1 MCRLQGIIEIMTTT
15 RLPYFSIALIS
26 ASALAYEILLMKLF
40 SIIQWHHFAYM
51 IISLALLGY
60 GASGTFLVV
69 AREWLLKYF
78 SYAYVGNIAL
88 FSVSS
93 ILCFIVAQQIPF
105 NPLELLWEHTQ
116 LFWLFGLYLLLALPF
131 FFAANAI
138 GLAFIRYRSDISGL
152 YGADLLGAGLG
163 SLGILILFYLFF
175 PESILELIALSGL
188 LGAAIATR
196 EVVLRSNAVIL
207 LMFAVALLTVLFFG
221 RESALKMNVYK
232 DLSQTLRISGTK
244 IIEERS
250 SPLGM
255 LSVVQSPKVPFRYV
269 PGLSMASDVEP
280 PQQLGVFTNG
290 DGMSAITKYPD
301 KMQHLSYLD
310 YQTSALAFHLGDPDK
325 VLILG
330 AGGGSE
336 ILQALY
342 HGTKEIDAVEIDP
355 QMVDLVGTKYAE
367 FAGNIYAMESVTVHT
382 AEARGFIAS
391 SKEKYDLIQMAM
403 VDSFGA
409 SSAGLQSLSENY
421 LYTVEA
427 LQLYLQHLKPEG
439 YLSFTRWL
447 KLPPRDTL
455 KLFATAIEA
464 LERNGVKDPKKHLV
478 LIRGWQTSTLI
489 IKNGMFSSAEIK
501 ELNHF
506 CDERFFDT
514 AYYSGLVKSGANRY
528 NILDKSYFFE
538 GTQALLENREQY
550 YSDYKFNIRPATDDR
565 PYFYHFFKWETLN
578 EIFALRGTGGLHLL
592 EWGYL
597 VLVASLLQAV
607 IASIVLILL
616 PLIRYRKSEKRRIV
630 TSKKRVLVYFFAL
643 GLGFLFL
650 EIYFIQRFILFLSHP
665 LYTVAVVLSSFLIF
679 AGLGSR
685 YSKRLGT
692 LKGYSHSARYGIFG
706 IFIFGLFYI
715 LTLDH
720 IFGFLLT
727 QTEPIKIA
735 ASVVL
740 IAPLAFVM
748 GMPFPM
754 GLSELGRHS
763 ESLIPWAWGV
773 NGCAS
778 VISAVAA
785 TLVAIHFG
793 FTFVMIMALLFYLAA
808 YLSFPVQIKE

>member
-1 MCRLQGIIEIMTTT
+1 M
-15 RLPYFSIALIS
+15 A
-26 ASALAYEILLMKLF
+26 
-40 SIIQWHHFAYM
+40 
-51 IISLALLGY
+51 
-60 GASGTFLVV
+60 
-69 AREWLLKYF
+69 
-78 SYAYVGNIAL
+78 
-88 FSVSS
+88 
-93 ILCFIVAQQIPF
+93 
-105 NPLELLWEHTQ
+105 
-116 LFWLFGLYLLLALPF
+116 
-131 FFAANAI
+131 
-138 GLAFIRYRSDISGL
+138 
-152 YGADLLGAGLG
+152 
-163 SLGILILFYLFF
+163 
-175 PESILELIALSGL
+175 
-188 LGAAIATR
+188 
-196 EVVLRSNAVIL
+196 
-207 LMFAVALLTVLFFG
+207 
-221 RESALKMNVYK
+221 
-232 DLSQTLRISGTK
+232 
-244 IIEERS
+244 
-250 SPLGM
+250 
-255 LSVVQSPKVPFRYV
+255 SVV
-269 PGLSMASDVEP
+269 EP
-280 PQQLGVFTNG
+280 LQQLGVFTNG
-290 DGMSAITKYPD
+290 DGMSAITKYPE
-301 KMQHLSYLD
+301 KMQKLDYLD
-310 YQTSALAFHLGDPDK
+310 YQTSALAYHLSDPDK

-342 HGTKEIDAVEIDP
+342 HETKEIDAVEIDP
-355 QMVDLVGTKYAE
+355 NMVDLVETKYAG
-367 FAGNIYAMESVTVHT
+367 FAGNIYARENVTVHT

-455 KLFATAIEA
+455 KLFATAIEV
-464 LERNGVKDPKKHLV
+464 LERNGVEDPKKHLV
-478 LIRGWQTSTLI
+478 LIRGLQTSTLL
-489 IKNGMFSSAEIK
+489 IKNGIFSSSEIT
-501 ELNHF
+501 ELKRF
-506 CDERFFDT
+506 CDRRFFDI
-514 AYYSGLVKSGANRY
+514 AYYSGLKKSETNRY
-528 NILDKSYFFE
+528 NILDKPYFFQ
-538 GTQALLENREQY
+538 GTHALLENRVEY
-550 YSDYKFNIRPATDDR
+550 YRDYKFDIRPASDDR
-565 PYFYHFFKWETLN
+565 PYFYHFFKWETLE
-578 EIFALRGTGGLHLL
+578 EIFALRGTGGLQLL

-597 VLVASLLQAV
+597 VLVAALLQAV

-616 PLIRYRKSEKRRIV
+616 PLIRYRKAEKSRIT
-630 TSKKRVLVYFFAL
+630 TSKMRVLVYFFAL

-679 AGLGSR
+679 AGLGSS
-685 YSKRLGT
+685 YSKRLSE
-692 LKGYSHSARYGIFG
+692 LKGYSKSARYGIVG
-706 IFIFGLFYI
+706 IFVFGLFYV

-727 QTEPIKIA
+727 QTDSIKIA

-740 IAPLAFVM
+740 IAPLAFAM

-793 FTFVMIMALLFYLAA
+793 FTVVMIMALLFYLAA
-808 YLSFPVQIKE
+808 YLSFPVQIKVP

>member
-1 MCRLQGIIEIMTTT
+1 MK
-15 RLPYFSIALIS
+15 RLPYLSVALTS
-26 ASALAYEILLMKLF
+26 ALALAYEILLMKLF
-40 SIIQWHHFAYM
+40 GIIQWHHFAYM

-60 GASGTFLVV
+60 GASGTFLAL
-69 AREWLLKYF
+69 AREQLLKYF
-78 SYAYVGNIAL
+78 PYAYVANIAL
-88 FSVSS
+88 FGLST

-105 NPLELLWEHTQ
+105 NPLELLWERAQ

-138 GLAFIRYRSDISGL
+138 GLAFIHHKTDISRL
-152 YGADLLGAGLG
+152 YGADLFGAGLG

-175 PESILELIALSGL
+175 PESILQLIAFLGL
-188 LGAAIATR
+188 LSAVIAAR
-196 EVVLRSNAVIL
+196 EVALRPNAVIL
-207 LMFAVALLTVLFFG
+207 LLFSVALLAVLFFS

-255 LSVVQSPKVPFRYV
+255 LSIVQSPDVPFRYV

-280 PQQLGVFTNG
+280 LQQLGVFTNG
-290 DGMSAITKYPD
+290 DGMSAITKYPE
-301 KMQHLSYLD
+301 KMQQLGYLD
-310 YQTSALAFHLGDPDK
+310 YQTSALAFHLGDPNK

-342 HGTKEIDAVEIDP
+342 HETKEIDAVEIDP

-367 FAGNIYAMESVTVHT
+367 FSGDIYAMESVTVHT

-391 SKEKYDLIQMAM
+391 SKEKYDLIQMSM

-464 LERNGVKDPKKHLV
+464 LERNGVEDPKKHLV
-478 LIRGWQTSTLI
+478 LIRGWQTSTLL
-489 IKNGMFSSAEIK
+489 IKNGIFSSVEIK
-501 ELNHF
+501 ELNRF
-506 CDERFFDT
+506 CNERFFDT
-514 AYYSGLVKSGANRY
+514 AYYHGLVKLGANRY
-528 NILDKSYFFE
+528 NILDKPYFFQ
-538 GTQALLENREQY
+538 GTQALLENREEY
-550 YSDYKFNIRPATDDR
+550 YRDYKFDIRPASDDR
-565 PYFYHFFKWETLN
+565 PYFYHFFKWETLY
-578 EIFALRGTGGLHLL
+578 EIFALRGTGGLQLL

-597 VLVASLLQAV
+597 VLVASLFQAV
-607 IASIVLILL
+607 VASIVLILL
-616 PLIRYRKSEKRRIV
+616 PLIRYRKAEKNTME

-685 YSKRLGT
+685 YSKHLGE
-692 LKGYSHSARYGIFG
+692 LKGYSKSARYGIFG
-706 IFIFGLFYI
+706 IFVFGLFYV
-715 LTLDH
+715 LMLDH

-727 QTEPIKIA
+727 QTDSIKIA

-740 IAPLAFVM
+740 IAPLAFAM

-793 FTFVMIMALLFYLAA
+793 FTVVMVMALLFYLAA
-808 YLSFPVQIKE
+808 YLSFPVQIKGTSNNR

>member
-1 MCRLQGIIEIMTTT
+1 MKRT
-15 RLPYFSIALIS
+15 PYLSIALIS
-26 ASALAYEILLMKLF
+26 ASALSYEILLMKLF

-60 GASGTFLVV
+60 GASGTFL
-69 AREWLLKYF
+69 ALFRERLQPYF
-78 SYAYVGNIAL
+78 SYAYLGNIIL
-88 FSVSS
+88 FGLSS
-93 ILCFIVAQQIPF
+93 IFCFIAAQQIPF
-105 NPLELLWEHTQ
+105 NPLEILWEMKQ
-116 LFWLFGLYLLLALPF
+116 LFWMFGLYLLLTLPF

-138 GLAFIRYRSDISGL
+138 GLAFIYDKTAISGV
-152 YGADLLGAGLG
+152 YAADLLGAGLG
-163 SLGILILFYLFF
+163 SLGILSLLYLFF
-175 PESILELIALSGL
+175 PASILQFIALAAIIAALIGFKELSLKPNTGAVLLFVLSFLAIVL
-188 LGAAIATR
+188 LGRVNTLNIN
-196 EVVLRSNAVIL
+196 E
-207 LMFAVALLTVLFFG
+207 
-221 RESALKMNVYK
+221 YK
-232 DLSQTLRISGTK
+232 DLSQTLRIPGTQ
-244 IIEERS
+244 IVEERS

-255 LSVVQSPKVPFRYV
+255 LSVVQSPDVPFRHV
-269 PGLSMASDVEP
+269 PGLSMASEVEP

-301 KMQHLSYLD
+301 NIDKLGYLD
-310 YQTSALAFHLGDPDK
+310 YQTSALAYHLGNPDK

-330 AGGGSE
+330 AGGGSD

-342 HGTKEIDAVEIDP
+342 HETKKIDAVEIDP
-355 QMVDLVGTKYAE
+355 QMVDLIGTKYTE
-367 FAGNIYAMESVTVHT
+367 FAGDIYAMESVKVHT
-382 AEARGFIAS
+382 AEARGFVAS

-427 LQLYLQHLKPEG
+427 LQLYLQHLKPKG

-455 KLFATAIEA
+455 KLFVTAIEA
-464 LERNGVKDPKKHLV
+464 LERNGVEDPKKHLV
-478 LIRGWQTSTLI
+478 LIRGLQTSTLL
-489 IKNGMFSSAEIK
+489 IKNGIFSSAEIT
-501 ELNHF
+501 ELKRF
-506 CDERFFDT
+506 CNKRFFDI
-514 AYYSGLVKSGANRY
+514 AYYFGLPKSETNRY
-528 NILDKSYFFE
+528 NILDKPYFFQ
-538 GTQALLENREQY
+538 GTQALFENREEY
-550 YSDYKFNIRPATDDR
+550 YRNYKFDIRPASDDR
-565 PYFYHFFKWETLN
+565 PYFYHFFKWETLG
-578 EIFALRGTGGLHLL
+578 EILSLRGSGGLHLL

-597 VLVASLLQAV
+597 VLVAALLQAV
-607 IASIVLILL
+607 VASIVLILL
-616 PLIRYRKSEKRRIV
+616 PLIRYRKAEQNTMA

-665 LYTVAVVLSSFLIF
+665 LYTIAVVLSSFLIF
-679 AGLGSR
+679 AGLGSN
-685 YSKRLGT
+685 YSKHLAA
-692 LKGYSHSARYGIFG
+692 LKGYRKSARYGIVG
-706 IFIFGLFYI
+706 IFVFGLFYV

-727 QTEPIKIA
+727 QTDSIKIA
-735 ASVVL
+735 VSVVL
-740 IAPLAFVM
+740 IAPLAFAM

-754 GLSELGRHS
+754 GLSELGNHS

-793 FTFVMIMALLFYLAA
+793 FTVVMVMALLFYLAA
-808 YLSFPVQIKE
+808 YLSFPGQIKVP

>member
-1 MCRLQGIIEIMTTT
+1 MKRTPHL
-15 RLPYFSIALIS
+15 SIALIS
-26 ASALAYEILLMKLF
+26 ASALSYEILLMKLF

-60 GASGTFLVV
+60 GASGTFL
-69 AREWLLKYF
+69 ALFRERLQPYF
-78 SYAYVGNIAL
+78 SYAYLGNIIL
-88 FSVSS
+88 FGLSS
-93 ILCFIVAQQIPF
+93 IFCFIAAQQIPF
-105 NPLELLWEHTQ
+105 NPLEILWEMKQ
-116 LFWLFGLYLLLALPF
+116 LFWMFGLYLLLTLPF

-138 GLAFIRYRSDISGL
+138 GLAFIYDKTAISGV
-152 YGADLLGAGLG
+152 YAADLLGAGLG
-163 SLGILILFYLFF
+163 SLGILSLLYLFF
-175 PESILELIALSGL
+175 PASILQFIALAAIIAALIGFKELSLKPNTGAVLLFVLSFLAVVL
-188 LGAAIATR
+188 LGRVNTLNIN
-196 EVVLRSNAVIL
+196 E
-207 LMFAVALLTVLFFG
+207 
-221 RESALKMNVYK
+221 YK
-232 DLSQTLRISGTK
+232 DLSQTLRIPGTQ
-244 IIEERS
+244 IVEERS

-255 LSVVQSPKVPFRYV
+255 LSVVQSPDVPFRYV

-280 PQQLGVFTNG
+280 LQQLGVFTNG
-290 DGMSAITKYPD
+290 DGMSTITKYPD
-301 KMQHLSYLD
+301 KMQKLGYLD
-310 YQTSALAFHLGDPDK
+310 YQTSALAFHLGDPEK

-330 AGGGSE
+330 AGGGSD

-342 HGTKEIDAVEIDP
+342 HETKEIDAVEIDP
-355 QMVDLVGTKYAE
+355 QMVDLVGTKYAG
-367 FAGNIYAMESVTVHT
+367 FAGNIYDMESVTVHT
-382 AEARGFIAS
+382 EEARGFVAS

-455 KLFATAIEA
+455 KLFATAMEA
-464 LERNGVKDPKKHLV
+464 LERNGVEDQQKHLI
-478 LIRGWQTSTLI
+478 LIRGLQTSTLL
-489 IKNGMFSSAEIK
+489 IKNGIFSSSEIK
-501 ELNHF
+501 QLKRF
-506 CDERFFDT
+506 CDKRFFDI
-514 AYYSGLVKSGANRY
+514 AYYYGLHESETNRY
-528 NILDKSYFFE
+528 NMLNKPYFFQ
-538 GTQALLENREQY
+538 GTQALLENREAY
-550 YSDYKFNIRPATDDR
+550 YRDYKFDIRPASDDR
-565 PYFYHFFKWETLN
+565 PYFYHFFKWETLY

-597 VLVASLLQAV
+597 VLVAALLQAV
-607 IASIVLILL
+607 VASIVLILL
-616 PLIRYRKSEKRRIV
+616 PLIRYRKAEKNTMA

-665 LYTVAVVLSSFLIF
+665 LYTIAVVLSSFLIF
-679 AGLGSR
+679 AGLGSS
-685 YSKRLGT
+685 YSKHLGT
-692 LKGYSHSARYGIFG
+692 LKGYSKSARYGIVG
-706 IFIFGLFYI
+706 IFVFGLFYV

-727 QTEPIKIA
+727 QTDSVKIA
-735 ASVVL
+735 ASVLL

-754 GLSELGRHS
+754 GLSELGSHS

-793 FTFVMIMALLFYLAA
+793 FTVVMVMALLFYLAA
-808 YLSFPVQIKE
+808 YFSFPLKIKA

>member
-1 MCRLQGIIEIMTTT
+1 MK
-15 RLPYFSIALIS
+15 RLPYLSIALTS
-26 ASALAYEILLMKLF
+26 ALALAYEILLMKLF
-40 SIIQWHHFAYM
+40 GIIQWHHFAYM

-60 GASGTFLVV
+60 GASGTFIAL

-88 FSVSS
+88 FAVSS
-93 ILCFIVAQQIPF
+93 IFCFIVAQQIPF
-105 NPLELLWEHTQ
+105 NPLELLWERSQ
-116 LFWLFGLYLLLALPF
+116 LFLLFGLYLLLALPF

-138 GLAFIRYRSDISGL
+138 GLAFINHKTDISGL
-152 YGADLLGAGLG
+152 YGADLFGAGLG
-163 SLGILILFYLFF
+163 SLGILILLYLFF
-175 PESILELIALSGL
+175 PESILQLIALLGL
-188 LGAAIATR
+188 LSAVIATR
-196 EVVLRSNAVIL
+196 EVMLKPNGVLL
-207 LMFAVALLTVLFFG
+207 LLFSAALFSILFFA
-221 RESALKMNVYK
+221 RDFTLKMNVYK
-232 DLSQTLRISGTK
+232 DLSQTLQISGTK

-255 LSVVQSPKVPFRYV
+255 ISVVQSPEVPFRYV

-280 PQQLGVFTNG
+280 LQQLGVFTNG
-290 DGMSAITKYPD
+290 DGMSAITKYPE
-301 KMQHLSYLD
+301 KMQQLGYLD
-310 YQTSALAFHLGDPDK
+310 YQTSALAYHLGNLDK

-330 AGGGSE
+330 AGGGSD

-342 HGTKEIDAVEIDP
+342 HEAKEIDAVEIDP
-355 QMVDLVGTKYAE
+355 QMVDLIGTKYAE
-367 FAGNIYAMESVTVHT
+367 FAGDIYAMESVKVHT
-382 AEARGFIAS
+382 AEARGFVAS

-455 KLFATAIEA
+455 KLFVTAIEA
-464 LERNGVKDPKKHLV
+464 LERNGVEDPKKHLI
-478 LIRGWQTSTLI
+478 LIRGLQTSTLL
-489 IKNGMFSSAEIK
+489 IKNGIFSSAEIT
-501 ELNHF
+501 ELKRF
-506 CDERFFDT
+506 CDKRFFDI
-514 AYYSGLVKSGANRY
+514 AYYFGLPKSETNRY
-528 NILDKSYFFE
+528 NILDKPYFFQ
-538 GTQALLENREQY
+538 GTQALLENREEY
-550 YSDYKFNIRPATDDR
+550 YRNYKFDIKPASDDR
-565 PYFYHFFKWETLN
+565 PYFYHFFKWETLE
-578 EIFALRGTGGLHLL
+578 EILALRGTGGLQLL

-597 VLVASLLQAV
+597 VLVAALLQAV
-607 IASIVLILL
+607 VASLVLILL
-616 PLIRYRKSEKRRIV
+616 PLIRYRKVEKSRIT

-665 LYTVAVVLSSFLIF
+665 LYTIAVVLSSFLIF
-679 AGLGSR
+679 AGLGSS
-685 YSKRLGT
+685 YSKRLAE
-692 LKGYSHSARYGIFG
+692 LKGYSKSARYGIVG
-706 IFIFGLFYI
+706 IFVFGLFYV
-715 LTLDH
+715 LMLDH
-720 IFGFLLT
+720 IFDFLLIQSDT
-727 QTEPIKIA
+727 IKIA
-735 ASVVL
+735 ASVLL
-740 IAPLAFVM
+740 IAPLAFAM

-754 GLSELGRHS
+754 GLSELGNHS

-793 FTFVMIMALLFYLAA
+793 FTVVMVMALIFYLLA
-808 YLSFPVQIKE
+808 YLSFPVQIKGTSDNS

>member
-1 MCRLQGIIEIMTTT
+1 MTTT

-60 GASGTFLVV
+60 GASGTFLAL
-69 AREWLLKYF
+69 ARERLLTSF
-78 SYAYVGNIAL
+78 PYAYVGNIAL
-88 FSVSS
+88 FALSS
-93 ILCFIVAQQIPF
+93 IFCFILAQQIPF
-105 NPLELLWEHTQ
+105 NPLEILWEIKQ
-116 LFWLFGLYLLLALPF
+116 LFWLLYLYLLLALPF
-131 FFAANAI
+131 FFAANAV
-138 GLAFIRYRSDISGL
+138 GLALIYYKTEVSRV

-163 SLGILILFYLFF
+163 SLGILLLLYLFF
-175 PESILELIALSGL
+175 PASILQFIALAALFAALIGFKELEIKLKTGVL
-188 LGAAIATR
+188 LLYA
-196 EVVLRSNAVIL
+196 LS
-207 LMFAVALLTVLFFG
+207 LLTVLLSG
-221 RESALKMNVYK
+221 SGITLNMNEYK

-255 LSVVQSPKVPFRYV
+255 LHVVKSPNVPFRYV
-269 PGLSMASDVEP
+269 PGLSMASDIEP

-301 KMQHLSYLD
+301 KIEKLGYLD
-310 YQTSALAFHLGDPDK
+310 YQTSALAYHLGHPDK

-330 AGGGSE
+330 AGGGSD

-342 HGTKEIDAVEIDP
+342 HKAKMIDAVEIDP
-355 QMVDLVGTKYAE
+355 QMVDLVGKKYAG
-367 FAGNIYAMESVTVHT
+367 FAGNIYAMKNVTVHT
-382 AEARGFIAS
+382 AEARGFVAS
-391 SKEKYDLIQMAM
+391 STQKYDLIQMAM
-403 VDSFGA
+403 IDSFGT

-427 LQLYLQHLKPEG
+427 FQLYLKHLKPDG
-439 YLSFTRWL
+439 YLSVTRWL

-455 KLFATAIEA
+455 KLFSTAIKA
-464 LERNGVKDPKKHLV
+464 LENNGVKEPKKHLF
-478 LIRGWQTSTLI
+478 LIRGWQTSTLV
-489 IKNGMFSSAEIK
+489 IKNGIFSSAEIK
-501 ELNHF
+501 ELENF

-514 AYYSGLVKSGANRY
+514 AYYDGLPKSGANRY
-528 NILDKSYFFE
+528 NILDKPYFFE
-538 GTQALLENREQY
+538 GTHALFSDREQY
-550 YSDYKFNIRPATDDR
+550 YKSYKFDIRPATDDR
-565 PYFYHFFKWETLN
+565 PYFYHFFKWETLG

-597 VLVASLLQAV
+597 VLVASLFQAV

-616 PLIRYRKSEKRRIV
+616 PLIRYKNDKKSTIAV
-630 TSKKRVLVYFFAL
+630 SKKKVLLYFFVL

-665 LYTVAVVLSSFLIF
+665 LYTIAVVLSTFLIF

-685 YSKRLGT
+685 YSKRLGA
-692 LKGYSHSARYGIFG
+692 LKGYSKSARYGIFG
-706 IFIFGLFYI
+706 IFIFGILYV

-720 IFGFLLT
+720 IFDVLLT
-727 QTEPIKIA
+727 QTMPIKIA
-735 ASVVL
+735 ASAAL
-740 IAPLAFVM
+740 IAPLAFAM
-748 GMPFPM
+748 GMPFAM

-793 FTFVMIMALLFYLAA
+793 FTVVMVLALLFYFTAFIF
-808 YLSFPVQIKE
+808 FPDKDS

>member
-1 MCRLQGIIEIMTTT
+1 MTTT

-60 GASGTFLVV
+60 GASGTFLTL
-69 AREWLLKYF
+69 ARERLLTF
-78 SYAYVGNIAL
+78 FPYAYVGNIAL
-88 FSVSS
+88 FGLSS
-93 ILCFIVAQQIPF
+93 MFCFIVAQQIPF
-105 NPLELLWEHTQ
+105 NPLEILWETKQ
-116 LFWLFGLYLLLALPF
+116 LFWLLALYLLLALPF
-131 FFAANAI
+131 FFAANAV
-138 GLAFIRYRSDISGL
+138 GLALIYHKTEISRV

-163 SLGILILFYLFF
+163 SLGILLLLYLFF
-175 PESILELIALSGL
+175 PASILQFIALSAL
-188 LGAAIATR
+188 FAALIGFKELNIKFKTG
-196 EVVLRSNAVIL
+196 VL
-207 LMFAVALLTVLFFG
+207 VLF
-221 RESALKMNVYK
+221 ALSLLAVLLSGSGITLNMNEYK

-244 IIEERS
+244 IVEERS

-255 LSVVQSPKVPFRYV
+255 LSVVESSNVPFRYV

-301 KMQHLSYLD
+301 KLEKLGYLD
-310 YQTSALAFHLGDPDK
+310 YQTSALAYHLGDLDK

-336 ILQALY
+336 ILQSLY
-342 HGTKEIDAVEIDP
+342 HKAKTIDAVEIDP
-355 QMVDLVGTKYAE
+355 QMVDLVGTKYAG
-367 FAGNIYAMESVTVHT
+367 FAGDIYAMENVTVHT

-391 SKEKYDLIQMAM
+391 STQKYDLIQMAM
-403 VDSFGA
+403 IDSFGA

-427 LQLYLQHLKPEG
+427 LQLYLQHLRPDG
-439 YLSFTRWL
+439 YLSVTRWL

-464 LERNGVKDPKKHLV
+464 LERNGVEEPKKHLL
-478 LIRGWQTSTLI
+478 LIRGWQTSTLVV
-489 IKNGMFSSAEIK
+489 KNGIFNSREIK
-501 ELNHF
+501 ELERF

-514 AYYSGLVKSGANRY
+514 AYYDGLLKSGVNRY
-528 NILDKSYFFE
+528 NILDKPYFFQ
-538 GTQALLENREQY
+538 GTRALLESREDY
-550 YSDYKFNIRPATDDR
+550 YESYKFDIRPATDDR
-565 PYFYHFFKWETLN
+565 PYFYHFFKWETLG
-578 EIFALRGTGGLHLL
+578 EIFTLRGTGGLHLL

-597 VLVASLLQAV
+597 VLVVSLLQAV
-607 IASIVLILL
+607 FASIILILL
-616 PLIRYRKSEKRRIV
+616 PLVRYNKTEKGTIK
-630 TSKKRVLVYFFAL
+630 TSKIKVLVYFFVL

-665 LYTVAVVLSSFLIF
+665 LYTVAVVLSSFLVF

-685 YSKRLGT
+685 YSKRLAA
-692 LKGYSHSARYGIFG
+692 LKGYSSSARYGIFG
-706 IFIFGLFYI
+706 IFVFGIFYVLM
-715 LTLDH
+715 LDH

-727 QTEPIKIA
+727 QTLPIKIA
-735 ASVVL
+735 ASVTL
-740 IAPLAFVM
+740 IAPLAFAM
-748 GMPFPM
+748 GMPFAM
-754 GLSELGRHS
+754 GLSELGSHS
-763 ESLIPWAWGV
+763 ESLIPWAWAV

-793 FTFVMIMALLFYLAA
+793 FTVVMILALLFYLAA
-808 YLSFPVQIKE
+808 FIFFPL

>member
-1 MCRLQGIIEIMTTT
+1 MKRM
-15 RLPYFSIALIS
+15 PYLSVALTS
-26 ASALAYEILLMKLF
+26 ALALAYEILLMKLF
-40 SIIQWHHFAYM
+40 GIIQWHHFAYM

-60 GASGTFLVV
+60 GASGTFLVL
-69 AREWLLKYF
+69 ARERLLKYF
-78 SYAYVGNIAL
+78 PYAYVGNILLFAL
-88 FSVSS
+88 SS

-105 NPLELLWEHTQ
+105 NPLELLWERTQ
-116 LFWLFGLYLLLALPF
+116 LFGLFGLYLLLALPF
-131 FFAANAI
+131 FFVANAI
-138 GLAFIRYRSDISGL
+138 GLVFIQYKTDISGL
-152 YGADLLGAGLG
+152 YGSDLFGAGLG

-175 PESILELIALSGL
+175 PESILQLIAFLGL
-188 LGAAIATR
+188 LSSVIATR
-196 EVVLRSNAVIL
+196 EVALRSNAVL
-207 LMFAVALLTVLFFG
+207 LLFAVVLFSILFFG
-221 RESALKMNVYK
+221 RESTLKMNVYK
-232 DLSQTLRISGTK
+232 DLSQTLQISGTK

-255 LSVVQSPKVPFRYV
+255 LSVVQSPEVPFRYI

-280 PQQLGVFTNG
+280 LEQLGIFTNG
-290 DGMSAITKYPD
+290 DGMSAISKYPE
-301 KMQHLSYLD
+301 KLEELGYLD
-310 YQTSALAFHLGDPDK
+310 FQTSSLAYHLGDPDK

-342 HGTKEIDAVEIDP
+342 NKVESIDAIEIDP
-355 QMVDLVGTKYAE
+355 QMVDLVGTKFAE
-367 FAGNIYAMESVTVHT
+367 FSGNIYARKGVTVHT

-391 SKEKYDLIQMAM
+391 SKEKYDLIQMSM

-427 LQLYLQHLKPEG
+427 FQLYLRHLKPDG
-439 YLSFTRWL
+439 YLSLTRWL

-455 KLFATAIEA
+455 KLFATAITA
-464 LERNGVKDPKKHLV
+464 LEKNGVEDPKKHLV
-478 LIRGWQTSTLI
+478 LIRGLQTSTLI
-489 IKNGMFSSAEIK
+489 IKNGIFSSAEIK
-501 ELNHF
+501 ELKRF

-514 AYYSGLVKSGANRY
+514 AYYDGLAKSGVNRY
-528 NILDKSYFFE
+528 NILDRHYFFE
-538 GTQALLENREQY
+538 GTQALLEHREQY
-550 YSDYKFNIRPATDDR
+550 FSDYKFDIRPATDDR
-565 PYFYHFFKWETLN
+565 PYFYHFFKWKTLG
-578 EIFALRGTGGLHLL
+578 EIFALRGMGGLHLL

-597 VLVASLLQAV
+597 VLIASLLQAI

-616 PLIRYRKSEKRRIV
+616 PLMWYRKAEKSRIA

-643 GLGFLFL
+643 GLSFLFL

-665 LYTVAVVLSSFLIF
+665 IYTIAVVLGSFLIF
-679 AGLGSR
+679 AGLGSS

-692 LKGYSHSARYGIFG
+692 LKGYSKSARYGIVG
-706 IFIFGLFYI
+706 IFLFGLFYV

-720 IFGFLLT
+720 IFSFLLT
-727 QTEPIKIA
+727 QTDSIKIV

-740 IAPLAFVM
+740 IAPLSFAM

-778 VISAVAA
+778 VISAVAT
-785 TLVAIHFG
+785 TLVAMHFG
-793 FTFVMIMALLFYLAA
+793 FTVVMIMALLFYLVA
-808 YLSFPVQIKE
+808 YLSFPIQVKE

>member
-1 MCRLQGIIEIMTTT
+1 MK
-15 RLPYFSIALIS
+15 RLPYFSIALTS
-26 ASALAYEILLMKLF
+26 ALALAYEILLMKLF
-40 SIIQWHHFAYM
+40 GIIQWHHFAYM

-60 GASGTFLVV
+60 GASGTFIAL
-69 AREWLLKYF
+69 ARERLLKYF
-78 SYAYVGNIAL
+78 PYAYVGNIVL
-88 FSVSS
+88 FAISS

-105 NPLELLWEHTQ
+105 NPLELLWEHSQ
-116 LFWLFGLYLLLALPF
+116 LFLLFGLYLLLALPF

-138 GLAFIRYRSDISGL
+138 GLAFIRHKTDISGL
-152 YGADLLGAGLG
+152 YGADLFGAGLG
-163 SLGILILFYLFF
+163 SLGILILLYLFF
-175 PESILELIALSGL
+175 PESILQLIALLGL
-188 LGAAIATR
+188 LSAVIATR
-196 EVVLRSNAVIL
+196 EVMLKPNGVLL
-207 LMFAVALLTVLFFG
+207 LLFSAALFSVLFFA
-221 RESALKMNVYK
+221 RDFTLKMNVYK
-232 DLSQTLRISGTK
+232 DLSQTLHISGTK
-244 IIEERS
+244 MIEERS

-255 LSVVQSPKVPFRYV
+255 ISVVQSQDVPFRYV
-269 PGLSMASDVEP
+269 PGLSMASDAEP
-280 PQQLGVFTNG
+280 LQQLGVFTNG
-290 DGMSAITKYPD
+290 DGMSAITKYPEN
-301 KMQHLSYLD
+301 MQQLGYLD
-310 YQTSALAFHLGDPDK
+310 YQTSALAYHLGNLDK

-330 AGGGSE
+330 AGGGSD

-342 HGTKEIDAVEIDP
+342 HETKEIDAVEIDP
-355 QMVDLVGTKYAE
+355 QMVDLIGTKYAE
-367 FAGNIYAMESVTVHT
+367 FAGDIYAMESVKVHT
-382 AEARGFIAS
+382 AEARGFVAS

-427 LQLYLQHLKPEG
+427 LQLYLKHLKADG

-464 LERNGVKDPKKHLV
+464 LERNGVEDPKKHLI
-478 LIRGWQTSTLI
+478 LIRGLQTSTLL
-489 IKNGMFSSAEIK
+489 IKNGVFSAAEIK
-501 ELNHF
+501 ALKGF
-506 CDERFFDT
+506 CDKRFFDL
-514 AYYSGLVKSGANRY
+514 AYYYGLQKSETNRY
-528 NILDKSYFFE
+528 NILDKPYFFQS
-538 GTQALLENREQY
+538 TQALLENRNEY
-550 YSDYKFNIRPATDDR
+550 YRNYKFDIRPASDDR
-565 PYFYHFFKWETLN
+565 PYFYHFFKWETLR
-578 EIFALRGTGGLHLL
+578 EIFTLRGTGGLQLL

-597 VLVASLLQAV
+597 VLVAALLQAV

-616 PLIRYRKSEKRRIV
+616 PLIRYRKAEKSKIA

-665 LYTVAVVLSSFLIF
+665 LYTIAVVLSSFLIF
-679 AGLGSR
+679 AGLGSS
-685 YSKRLGT
+685 YSKRLAA
-692 LKGYSHSARYGIFG
+692 LKGYSKSARYGIVG
-706 IFIFGLFYI
+706 IFVFGLFYV
-715 LTLDH
+715 LMLDH

-727 QTEPIKIA
+727 QTDSIKIA

-793 FTFVMIMALLFYLAA
+793 FTVVMVMALLFYLVA
-808 YLSFPVQIKE
+808 YLSFPGQLKE

>member
-1 MCRLQGIIEIMTTT
+1 MN
-15 RLPYFSIALIS
+15 RLPYLSLALTS
-26 ASALAYEILLMKLF
+26 ALALAYEILLMKLF
-40 SIIQWHHFAYM
+40 GIIQWHHFAYM

-60 GASGTFLVV
+60 GASGTFIAL

-78 SYAYVGNIAL
+78 PYTYVSNIAL
-88 FSVSS
+88 FAVSS
-93 ILCFIVAQQIPF
+93 IFCFIIAQQIPF
-105 NPLELLWEHTQ
+105 NPLELLWERSQ
-116 LFWLFGLYLLLALPF
+116 VFWLFGLYLLLALPF

-138 GLAFIRYRSDISGL
+138 GLAFIQHKTDISGL
-152 YGADLLGAGLG
+152 YGADLFGAGLG
-163 SLGILILFYLFF
+163 SLGILILLYLFF
-175 PESILELIALSGL
+175 PESILELIALLGL
-188 LGAAIATR
+188 LSAVIATR
-196 EVVLRSNAVIL
+196 EVSLRPN
-207 LMFAVALLTVLFFG
+207 VALPLLFVVLLSVLFAG
-221 RESALKMNVYK
+221 RDFSLKMNVYK
-232 DLSQTLRISGTK
+232 DLSQTLQISGTK

-250 SPLGM
+250 SPLGVI
-255 LSVVQSPKVPFRYV
+255 SVVQSLEIPFRYV
-269 PGLSMASDVEP
+269 PGLSMASGIEP
-280 PQQLGVFTNG
+280 PQQLGIFTNG
-290 DGMSAITKYPD
+290 DGMSAITKYPEN
-301 KMQHLSYLD
+301 MQQLGYLD
-310 YQTSALAFHLGDPDK
+310 YQTSALAYHLGDPNK

-330 AGGGSE
+330 AGGGSN

-342 HGTKEIDAVEIDP
+342 HETEAIDAVEIDP
-355 QMVDLVGTKYAE
+355 QMIDLVGTKYAE
-367 FAGNIYAMESVTVHT
+367 FAGNIYAKESVAVHT
-382 AEARGFIAS
+382 AEARGFVAS

-427 LQLYLQHLKPEG
+427 IHLYLQHLEPEG

-464 LERNGVKDPKKHLV
+464 LERNGVEDLQKHLI
-478 LIRGWQTSTLI
+478 LIRGLQTSTLL
-489 IKNGMFSSAEIK
+489 IKNGIYSSAEIK
-501 ELNHF
+501 ELKRF
-506 CDERFFDT
+506 CDKRFFDI
-514 AYYSGLVKSGANRY
+514 AYYDGLLKSETNRY
-528 NILDKSYFFE
+528 NILDKPYFFQS
-538 GTQALLENREQY
+538 TQALLENRNEY
-550 YSDYKFNIRPATDDR
+550 YRNYKFDIRPASDDR
-565 PYFYHFFKWETLN
+565 PYFYHFFKWETLR
-578 EIFALRGTGGLHLL
+578 EIFTLRGTGGLQLL

-597 VLVASLLQAV
+597 VLVAALLQAV

-616 PLIRYRKSEKRRIV
+616 PLIRYRKSEKIRIA

-665 LYTVAVVLSSFLIF
+665 LYTIAVVLSSFLIF
-679 AGLGSR
+679 AGLGSS
-685 YSKRLGT
+685 YSKHLAE
-692 LKGYSHSARYGIFG
+692 LKGYSKSARYGIIA
-706 IFIFGLFYI
+706 IFVFGLFYV
-715 LTLDH
+715 LMLDH

-727 QTEPIKIA
+727 QTDSIKIA
-735 ASVVL
+735 ASVLL
-740 IAPLAFVM
+740 IAPLAFAM

-793 FTFVMIMALLFYLAA
+793 FTVVMVMALLFYLAA
-808 YLSFPVQIKE
+808 YFSFPLARKF

>member
-1 MCRLQGIIEIMTTT
+1 MTTT

-60 GASGTFLVV
+60 GASGTFLAL
-69 AREWLLKYF
+69 ARERLLTHF
-78 SYAYVGNIAL
+78 PYAYVGNIAL
-88 FSVSS
+88 FGLSS
-93 ILCFIVAQQIPF
+93 MFCFTLAQQIPF
-105 NPLELLWEHTQ
+105 NPLEILWEIKQ
-116 LFWLFGLYLLLALPF
+116 LFWLLGLYLLLALPF
-131 FFAANAI
+131 FFAANAV
-138 GLAFIRYRSDISGL
+138 GLALTYHKTEISRV

-163 SLGILILFYLFF
+163 SLGILVLLYLFF
-175 PESILELIALSGL
+175 PASILQLIAFAALFAALIGFKELGIKFKTGVLLLFALSILAVLLSGSGITL
-188 LGAAIATR
+188 NIN
-196 EVVLRSNAVIL
+196 E
-207 LMFAVALLTVLFFG
+207 
-221 RESALKMNVYK
+221 YK

-255 LSVVQSPKVPFRYV
+255 LSVVESPDVPFRYA

-290 DGMSAITKYPD
+290 DGMSAITKFPD
-301 KMQHLSYLD
+301 KMEKLGYLD
-310 YQTSALAFHLGDPDK
+310 YQTSALAYHLGDPQK

-336 ILQALY
+336 ILQSLY
-342 HGTKEIDAVEIDP
+342 HEAKEIDAVEIDP
-355 QMVDLVGTKYAE
+355 QMVDLVGTTYAG
-367 FAGNIYAMESVTVHT
+367 FAGDIYAMENVTVHT
-382 AEARGFIAS
+382 AEARGFVAS
-391 SKEKYDLIQMAM
+391 SAQKYDLIQMAM

-409 SSAGLQSLSENY
+409 SSAGLHSLSENY

-427 LQLYLQHLKPEG
+427 LQLYLQHLKPDG
-439 YLSFTRWL
+439 YLSVTRWL

-464 LERNGVKDPKKHLV
+464 LERNGAEEPQKHLL
-478 LIRGWQTSTLI
+478 LIRGWQTSTLLV
-489 IKNGMFSSAEIK
+489 KNGIFSSAEF
-501 ELNHF
+501 EALEHF
-506 CDERFFDT
+506 CDERFFDI
-514 AYYSGLVKSGANRY
+514 AYYDGLSQSEANRY
-528 NILDKSYFFE
+528 NILDKPYFFQ
-538 GTQALLENREQY
+538 GTRALLENREQY
-550 YSDYKFNIRPATDDR
+550 FNDYKFNIRPASDDR
-565 PYFYHFFKWETLN
+565 PYFYHFFKWETLY

-597 VLVASLLQAV
+597 VLIASLLQAI
-607 IASIVLILL
+607 IASIVLILF
-616 PLIRYRKSEKRRIV
+616 PLIRYKKMQTSTIA
-630 TSKKRVLVYFFAL
+630 TSKKKVLLYFFVL

-679 AGLGSR
+679 AGLGSS
-685 YSKRLGT
+685 YSKHLAAR
-692 LKGYSHSARYGIFG
+692 KGYRTTARYGIYG
-706 IFIFGLFYI
+706 ILIFGLFY
-715 LTLDH
+715 LLMLDQ

-735 ASVVL
+735 ASVL
-740 IAPLAFVM
+740 IIAPLAFAM
-748 GMPFPM
+748 GIPFAM

-763 ESLIPWAWGV
+763 EALIPWAWGV

-793 FTFVMIMALLFYLAA
+793 FTVVMATSLLFYLAA
-808 YLSFPVQIKE
+808 YLSFPVQTEV

>member
-1 MCRLQGIIEIMTTT
+1 MK
-15 RLPYFSIALIS
+15 RLPYLSVALTS
-26 ASALAYEILLMKLF
+26 ALALAYEILLMKLF
-40 SIIQWHHFAYM
+40 GIIQWHHFAYM

-60 GASGTFLVV
+60 GASGTFIAL

-78 SYAYVGNIAL
+78 PYAYVSNIAL
-88 FSVSS
+88 FAISS
-93 ILCFIVAQQIPF
+93 IFCFIVAQQIPF
-105 NPLELLWEHTQ
+105 NPLELLWEGSQ
-116 LFWLFGLYLLLALPF
+116 LFWLFGLYLLLAFPF

-138 GLAFIRYRSDISGL
+138 GLAFIRHKTDISGL
-152 YGADLLGAGLG
+152 YGADLFGAGLG
-163 SLGILILFYLFF
+163 SLGILILLYLFF
-175 PESILELIALSGL
+175 PESILQLIALLGL
-188 LGAAIATR
+188 LSAVIAAR
-196 EVVLRSNAVIL
+196 EVALRANVVLL
-207 LMFAVALLTVLFFG
+207 LLFSVALFSVLFFA
-221 RESALKMNVYK
+221 RDFALKMNVYK
-232 DLSQTLRISGTK
+232 DLSQTLQISGTK

-255 LSVVQSPKVPFRYV
+255 LSVVQSQEVPFRYV
-269 PGLSMASDVEP
+269 PGLSMASDAEP
-280 PQQLGVFTNG
+280 LQQLGIFTNG

-301 KMQHLSYLD
+301 KMEMLGYLD
-310 YQTSALAFHLGDPDK
+310 YQTSALAYHLGNLDK

-330 AGGGSE
+330 AGGGSD

-342 HGTKEIDAVEIDP
+342 HEIKEIDAVEIDP
-355 QMVDLVGTKYAE
+355 QMVDLIGTKYAE
-367 FAGNIYAMESVTVHT
+367 FAGDIYAMESVKVHT
-382 AEARGFIAS
+382 AEARGFVAS

-455 KLFATAIEA
+455 KLFVTAIEA
-464 LERNGVKDPKKHLV
+464 LERNGVEDPKKHLI
-478 LIRGWQTSTLI
+478 LIRGLQTSTLL
-489 IKNGMFSSAEIK
+489 IKNGIFSSAEIK
-501 ELNHF
+501 QLNRF
-506 CDERFFDT
+506 CDERFFDI
-514 AYYSGLVKSGANRY
+514 AYYYGFPKSETNRY
-528 NILDKSYFFE
+528 NILDKPYFVQ
-538 GTQALLENREQY
+538 GTQALLENREEY
-550 YSDYKFNIRPATDDR
+550 YRNYKFDIKPASDDR
-565 PYFYHFFKWETLN
+565 PYFYHFFKWETLG
-578 EIFALRGTGGLHLL
+578 EILALRGTGGLQLL

-597 VLVASLLQAV
+597 VLVAALLQAV
-607 IASIVLILL
+607 VASIVLILL
-616 PLIRYRKSEKRRIV
+616 PLIRYRKAEKSRIA

-665 LYTVAVVLSSFLIF
+665 LYTIAVVLSSFLIF
-679 AGLGSR
+679 AGLGSS
-685 YSKRLGT
+685 YSKRLAA
-692 LKGYSHSARYGIFG
+692 LKGYSKSARYGIVG
-706 IFIFGLFYI
+706 IFVFGLFYV

-727 QTEPIKIA
+727 QTDTIKIA
-735 ASVVL
+735 ASVIL
-740 IAPLAFVM
+740 IAPLAFAM

-793 FTFVMIMALLFYLAA
+793 FTVVMVMALLFYLAA
-808 YLSFPVQIKE
+808 YFSFPGQIKE

>member
-1 MCRLQGIIEIMTTT
+1 MK
-15 RLPYFSIALIS
+15 RLPYLSIALTS

-60 GASGTFLVV
+60 GASGTFLAL
-69 AREWLLKYF
+69 ARERLLRYF
-78 SYAYVGNIAL
+78 PYAYVGNIVL
-88 FSVSS
+88 FGVSS
-93 ILCFIVAQQIPF
+93 MLCFVVAQQIPF
-105 NPLELLWEHTQ
+105 NPLEILWETKQ
-116 LFWLFGLYLLLALPF
+116 LFWLLCLYLLLALPF
-131 FFAANAI
+131 FFAANAV
-138 GLAFIRYRSDISGL
+138 GLAFIYNKTDISGV
-152 YGADLLGAGLG
+152 YAADLLGAGLG
-163 SLGILILFYLFF
+163 SLGILGLLYLFF
-175 PESILELIALSGL
+175 PASLLQLIALAAL
-188 LGAAIATR
+188 FAAAIGFKELGLR
-196 EVVLRSNAVIL
+196 PKVGVLL
-207 LMFAVALLTVLFFG
+207 LFALSLVAVLFSG
-221 RESALKMNVYK
+221 RGSTLSINEYK
-232 DLSQTLRISGTK
+232 DLSQILRISGTK
-244 IIEERS
+244 IVKESS

-255 LSVVQSPKVPFRYV
+255 LCVIESPDVPFRYV

-290 DGMSAITKYPD
+290 DGMSAITKYPE
-301 KMQHLSYLD
+301 KIEMLGYLD
-310 YQTSALAFHLGDPDK
+310 YQTSALAYHLGDLDK

-330 AGGGSE
+330 AGGGSD

-342 HGTKEIDAVEIDP
+342 HDSEAIDAVEINP
-355 QMVDLVGTKYAE
+355 QMVDLVGGTYAG
-367 FAGNIYAMESVTVHT
+367 FAGNIYGMDSVTVHT

-391 SKEKYDLIQMAM
+391 SAQKYDLIQMAM

-427 LQLYLQHLKPEG
+427 LQLYLKHLQPDG

-455 KLFATAIEA
+455 KLFATAITA
-464 LERNGVKDPKKHLV
+464 LERNGVEDPKKHLL
-478 LIRGWQTSTLI
+478 LIRGWQTTTLI
-489 IKNGMFSSAEIK
+489 IKNGIFSSAEI
-501 ELNHF
+501 EQLSRF
-506 CDERFFDT
+506 CDERFFDI
-514 AYYSGLVKSGANRY
+514 AYYDGLQQSGTNRY
-528 NILDKSYFFE
+528 NILDKSYFFQ
-538 GTQALLENREQY
+538 GARALLENREKY
-550 YSDYKFNIRPATDDR
+550 FSDYKFDIRPATDDR
-565 PYFYHFFKWETLN
+565 PYFYHFFKWETLG

-607 IASIVLILL
+607 IASVILILL
-616 PLIRYRKSEKRRIV
+616 PLIRYKKAEKSTMA
-630 TSKKRVLVYFFAL
+630 TSKKRVLLYFFVL

-665 LYTVAVVLSSFLIF
+665 LYTVAVVLSTFLIF
-679 AGLGSR
+679 AGLGSS
-685 YSKRLGT
+685 YSKRLGM
-692 LKGYSHSARYGIFG
+692 LKGYSKSARYGIIG
-706 IFIFGLFYI
+706 IFVFGLFYL

-727 QTEPIKIA
+727 QSAPIKIA

-740 IAPLAFVM
+740 IAPLAFAM

-754 GLSELGRHS
+754 GLSELGKHS

-793 FTFVMIMALLFYLAA
+793 FTVVMVMALFFYLLAFV
-808 YLSFPVQIKE
+808 SFPVKIKL

>member
-1 MCRLQGIIEIMTTT
+1 MK
-15 RLPYFSIALIS
+15 RLPYLSIALIS

-60 GASGTFLVV
+60 GASGTFL
-69 AREWLLKYF
+69 ALFRERLLKYF
-78 SYAYVGNIAL
+78 PYMYVGNIVL
-88 FSVSS
+88 FGLSS
-93 ILCFIVAQQIPF
+93 IFCFIVAQQIPF
-105 NPLELLWEHTQ
+105 NPLEILWEMKQ
-116 LFWLFGLYLLLALPF
+116 LFWLFWLYLLLAFPF

-138 GLAFIRYRSDISGL
+138 ALAFIYHKTDISRV
-152 YGADLLGAGLG
+152 YAADLLGAGLG
-163 SLGILILFYLFF
+163 SLGILGLLYLFF
-175 PESILELIALSGL
+175 PTSILQFIALAALFAALIGFKELSLKPNMGTVLLFALSFLAVVL
-188 LGAAIATR
+188 LGRVSTLNIN
-196 EVVLRSNAVIL
+196 E
-207 LMFAVALLTVLFFG
+207 
-221 RESALKMNVYK
+221 YK
-232 DLSQTLRISGTK
+232 DLSQTLRISGTQ
-244 IIEERS
+244 IVEERS

-255 LSVVQSPKVPFRYV
+255 LSVVQSPEVPFRYV
-269 PGLSMASDVEP
+269 PGLSMASEVEP
-280 PQQLGVFTNG
+280 SQQLGVFTNG

-301 KMQHLSYLD
+301 NIDKLGYLD
-310 YQTSALAFHLGDPDK
+310 YQTSALAYHLGDLDK
-325 VLILG
+325 VLIVG
-330 AGGGSE
+330 AGGGSD

-342 HGTKEIDAVEIDP
+342 HEAEEIDAIEIDL
-355 QMVDLVGTKYAE
+355 QMVDLVGTKYAG
-367 FAGNIYAMESVTVHT
+367 FAGNIYDKESVTVHT

-464 LERNGVKDPKKHLV
+464 LERNGVEDPQKHLV
-478 LIRGWQTSTLI
+478 LIRGLQTSTLL
-489 IKNGMFSSAEIK
+489 IKNGIFSSVEIK
-501 ELNHF
+501 ELNRF

-514 AYYSGLVKSGANRY
+514 AYYGGLVKSGANRY
-528 NILDKSYFFE
+528 NILDKPYFFQ
-538 GTQALLENREQY
+538 GTQALLENREEY
-550 YSDYKFNIRPATDDR
+550 YRNYKFDIRPASDDR
-565 PYFYHFFKWETLN
+565 PYFYHFFKWETLY

-597 VLVASLLQAV
+597 VLVAALLQAV
-607 IASIVLILL
+607 VASIVLILL
-616 PLIRYRKSEKRRIV
+616 PLIRYRKAEKNTMA

-679 AGLGSR
+679 AGLGSS
-685 YSKRLGT
+685 YSKHLGK
-692 LKGYSHSARYGIFG
+692 LKGYSKSARYGIFG
-706 IFIFGLFYI
+706 IFIFGLFYV

-720 IFGFLLT
+720 IFDFLLT
-727 QTEPIKIA
+727 QTDSIKIA

-754 GLSELGRHS
+754 GLSELSRHS

-793 FTFVMIMALLFYLAA
+793 FTVVMVMALLFYLAA
-808 YLSFPVQIKE
+808 YFSFPVQIKE

>member
-1 MCRLQGIIEIMTTT
+1 MK
-15 RLPYFSIALIS
+15 RLPYLSVALTS
-26 ASALAYEILLMKLF
+26 ALALAYEILLMKLF
-40 SIIQWHHFAYM
+40 GIIQWHHFAYM

-60 GASGTFLVV
+60 GASGTFLAL
-69 AREWLLKYF
+69 ARERLLKYF
-78 SYAYVGNIAL
+78 PYAYLGNITL
-88 FSVSS
+88 FGLSS

-105 NPLELLWEHTQ
+105 NPLELLWEHSQ
-116 LFWLFGLYLLLALPF
+116 LIRLFGLYLLLALPF

-138 GLAFIRYRSDISGL
+138 GLVFIYHKTDISWL
-152 YGADLLGAGLG
+152 YGADLFGAGLG

-175 PESILELIALSGL
+175 PESILQLIALLGL
-188 LGAAIATR
+188 LSAMIATR
-196 EVVLRSNAVIL
+196 EVLLRPNVTIL
-207 LMFAVALLTVLFFG
+207 LLFAVAFLTVLFFG
-221 RESALKMNVYK
+221 RESTLKMNVYK

-255 LSVVQSPKVPFRYV
+255 LSVVESPEVPFRYV

-280 PQQLGVFTNG
+280 PQQLGIFTNG
-290 DGMSAITKYPD
+290 DGMSAITKYPED
-301 KMQHLSYLD
+301 IQQLGYLD
-310 YQTSALAFHLGDPDK
+310 YQTSALAYHLGDPDK

-342 HGTKEIDAVEIDP
+342 HETKEIDAVEIDP
-355 QMVDLVGTKYAE
+355 QMVDLVGTKYAG
-367 FAGNIYAMESVTVHT
+367 FSGNIYDMESVTVHT
-382 AEARGFIAS
+382 AEARGFVAS
-391 SKEKYDLIQMAM
+391 SKEKYDLIQMVM

-427 LQLYLQHLKPEG
+427 LQLYLQHLKPDG

-455 KLFATAIEA
+455 KLFATALTA
-464 LERNGVKDPKKHLV
+464 LERNGVEYPQKHLV
-478 LIRGWQTSTLI
+478 LIRGLQTSTLL
-489 IKNGMFSSAEIK
+489 IKNDIFSSE
-501 ELNHF
+501 ELEVLKRF
-506 CDERFFDT
+506 CDKRFFDI
-514 AYYSGLVKSGANRY
+514 AYYYGLSESETNRY
-528 NILDKSYFFE
+528 NILDKPYFFQ
-538 GTQALLENREQY
+538 GTQALLENREEY
-550 YSDYKFNIRPATDDR
+550 YRNYKFDIRPASDDR
-565 PYFYHFFKWETLN
+565 PYFYHFFKWETLY

-597 VLVASLLQAV
+597 VLIASLFQAV

-616 PLIRYRKSEKRRIV
+616 PLIRYRKAEKIRIV

-679 AGLGSR
+679 AGLGSS
-685 YSKRLGT
+685 YSKRIAE
-692 LKGYSHSARYGIFG
+692 LKGYSKSARYGIVG
-706 IFIFGLFYI
+706 IFVFGLFYV

-727 QTEPIKIA
+727 QTDSIKIA

-740 IAPLAFVM
+740 IAPLAFAM

-785 TLVAIHFG
+785 TLIAIHFG
-793 FTFVMIMALLFYLAA
+793 FTVVMVMALLFYLAA
-808 YLSFPVQIKE
+808 YLSFPAKIKD

>member
-1 MCRLQGIIEIMTTT
+1 MKQ
-15 RLPYFSIALIS
+15 LPYLSIALTS
-26 ASALAYEILLMKLF
+26 ALALAYEILLMKLF
-40 SIIQWHHFAYM
+40 GIIQWHHFAYM

-60 GASGTFLVV
+60 GASGTYIALT
-69 AREWLLKYF
+69 RERLLKYF
-78 SYAYVGNIAL
+78 PYAYVGNIAL
-88 FSVSS
+88 FAVSS
-93 ILCFIVAQQIPF
+93 IFCFIVAQQIPF
-105 NPLELLWEHTQ
+105 NPLELLWERSQ
-116 LFWLFGLYLLLALPF
+116 LFLLFGLYLLLALPF

-138 GLAFIRYRSDISGL
+138 GLAFIYHKTDIAGL

-163 SLGILILFYLFF
+163 SLGILILLYLFF
-175 PESILELIALSGL
+175 PESILQLIALLGL
-188 LGAAIATR
+188 LSAVIATR
-196 EVVLRSNAVIL
+196 EVVLRPNAVL
-207 LMFAVALLTVLFFG
+207 LLLFSAALFSVLFFA
-221 RESALKMNVYK
+221 RDFTLKMNVYK
-232 DLSQTLRISGTK
+232 DLSQTLQISGTK
-244 IIEERS
+244 IIEKRS

-255 LSVVQSPKVPFRYV
+255 LSVVQSPDVPFRYI

-280 PQQLGVFTNG
+280 PQQLGIFTNG
-290 DGMSAITKYPD
+290 DGMSTITKYPE
-301 KMQHLSYLD
+301 KIQMLSYLD
-310 YQTSALAFHLGDPDK
+310 YQTSALAYHLGNLDK
-325 VLILG
+325 ILILG
-330 AGGGSE
+330 AGGGSD

-342 HGTKEIDAVEIDP
+342 HETKEIDAVEIDP

-367 FAGNIYAMESVTVHT
+367 FSGDIYAMESVKVHT
-382 AEARGFIAS
+382 AEARGFVAS

-464 LERNGVKDPKKHLV
+464 LERNGVEDPKKHLI
-478 LIRGWQTSTLI
+478 LIRGLQTSTLL
-489 IKNGMFSSAEIK
+489 IKNGVFSAAEIT
-501 ELNHF
+501 ELKRF
-506 CDERFFDT
+506 CDKRFFDI
-514 AYYSGLVKSGANRY
+514 AYYSGLPKPETNRY
-528 NILDKSYFFE
+528 NILDKPYFFQ
-538 GTQALLENREQY
+538 GTHALLKNREEY
-550 YSDYKFNIRPATDDR
+550 YSDYKFDIRPASDDR
-565 PYFYHFFKWETLN
+565 PYFYHFFKWETLE
-578 EIFALRGTGGLHLL
+578 EIFALRGTGGLQLL

-597 VLVASLLQAV
+597 VLVSALLQAV

-616 PLIRYRKSEKRRIV
+616 PLIRYRKAEKSRIT

-685 YSKRLGT
+685 YSKRLSE
-692 LKGYSHSARYGIFG
+692 LKGYSKSARYGIIG
-706 IFIFGLFYI
+706 IFVFGLFYV

-727 QTEPIKIA
+727 QTDSIKIA
-735 ASVVL
+735 ASVLL
-740 IAPLAFVM
+740 IAPLAFAT

-754 GLSELGRHS
+754 GLSELGSHS

-793 FTFVMIMALLFYLAA
+793 FTVVMIMALLFYLAA
-808 YLSFPVQIKE
+808 YLSFPVQIKVP

>member
-1 MCRLQGIIEIMTTT
+1 MK
-15 RLPYFSIALIS
+15 RLPYLSIALIS
-26 ASALAYEILLMKLF
+26 ASALSYEILLMKLF

-60 GASGTFLVV
+60 GASGTFLTL
-69 AREWLLKYF
+69 AREWLIKYF
-78 SYAYVGNIAL
+78 PYAYIGNIIL
-88 FSVSS
+88 FAVSS
-93 ILCFIVAQQIPF
+93 MFCFIIAQQIPF
-105 NPLELLWEHTQ
+105 NPLEILWEYKQ

-138 GLAFIRYRSDISGL
+138 GLAFIYYKTDISRL

-163 SLGILILFYLFF
+163 SLSILLLLYFFF
-175 PESILELIALSGL
+175 PASILQVIALAAL
-188 LGAAIATR
+188 LAAAIGFR
-196 EVVLRSNAVIL
+196 ELSLKPKAGVLLIFAFLFLAV
-207 LMFAVALLTVLFFG
+207 LLTGGGSKLNIN
-221 RESALKMNVYK
+221 KYK
-232 DLSQTLRISGTK
+232 DLSQTLQISGVK
-244 IIEERS
+244 IIEELS

-255 LSVVQSPKVPFRYV
+255 LSVVQSPDVPFRYV

-280 PQQLGVFTNG
+280 LQQLGVFTNG

-301 KMQHLSYLD
+301 KMEKLGYLD
-310 YQTSALAFHLGDPDK
+310 YQTSALAYHLGDLNK

-330 AGGGSE
+330 AGGGSD

-342 HGTKEIDAVEIDP
+342 HKTKEINAVEIDP
-355 QMVDLVGTKYAE
+355 QMVDLVRTKYAG
-367 FAGNIYAMESVTVHT
+367 FAGNIYDKESITVHT
-382 AEARGFIAS
+382 AEARGFIVS
-391 SKEKYDLIQMAM
+391 SKEKYDLIQMTM

-427 LQLYLQHLKPEG
+427 LQLYLQHLQPEG

-464 LERNGVKDPKKHLV
+464 LERNGVEDPQKHLV
-478 LIRGWQTSTLI
+478 LIRSLQTSTLI
-489 IKNGMFSSAEIK
+489 VKNGVFGSAEIK
-501 ELNHF
+501 QLKRF
-506 CDERFFDT
+506 CDERFFDI
-514 AYYSGLVKSGANRY
+514 AYYDGLLKSGVNRY
-528 NILDKSYFFE
+528 NILDKPYFFK
-538 GTQALLENREQY
+538 GTKALFENREDFFG
-550 YSDYKFNIRPATDDR
+550 DYKFDIRPAFDDR
-565 PYFYHFFKWETLN
+565 PYFYHFFKWETLG

-597 VLVASLLQAV
+597 VLAASLLQAV
-607 IASIVLILL
+607 VASFILILF
-616 PLIRYRKSEKRRIV
+616 PLMGYKKAEKITIA
-630 TSKKRVLVYFFAL
+630 TSRKRVLIYFFAL

-665 LYTVAVVLSSFLIF
+665 LYTIAVVLSSFLIF
-679 AGLGSR
+679 AGLGSS
-685 YSKRLGT
+685 YSKRLAAR
-692 LKGYSHSARYGIFG
+692 KGYRKSAQYGIVG
-706 IFIFGLFYI
+706 IFVFGLFYI

-727 QTEPIKIA
+727 QAAAIKIV
-735 ASVVL
+735 ASVAL
-740 IAPLAFVM
+740 IAPLAFAM
-748 GMPFPM
+748 GIPFPM

-778 VISAVAA
+778 VIAAIAA

-793 FTFVMIMALLFYLAA
+793 FIVVMILALLFYLAA
-808 YLSFPVQIKE
+808 LAFFPGRLWSQIS

>member
-1 MCRLQGIIEIMTTT
+1 MPGS
-15 RLPYFSIALIS
+15 LPYLSIALIS

-60 GASGTFLVV
+60 GASGTFLSLF
-69 AREWLLKYF
+69 RERLQSYF
-78 SYAYVGNIAL
+78 PYAYIGNIIL
-88 FSVSS
+88 FGLSS
-93 ILCFIVAQQIPF
+93 IFCFIAAQQIPF
-105 NPLELLWEHTQ
+105 NPLEILWDMKQ
-116 LFWLFGLYLLLALPF
+116 LFWMFGLYLLLTLPF

-138 GLAFIRYRSDISGL
+138 GLAFIYDKTAISGV
-152 YGADLLGAGLG
+152 YAADLLGAGLG
-163 SLGILILFYLFF
+163 SLGILGLLYLFF
-175 PESILELIALSGL
+175 PASILQFIALAALFAALIGFKELSLKPNTGAVLLFVLSFLAVVL
-188 LGAAIATR
+188 LGRVST
-196 EVVLRSNAVIL
+196 LH
-207 LMFAVALLTVLFFG
+207 
-221 RESALKMNVYK
+221 MNEYK
-232 DLSQTLRISGTK
+232 DLSQTLRITGTQ
-244 IIEERS
+244 IVEERS

-255 LSVVQSPKVPFRYV
+255 LSVVESPEVPFRYV
-269 PGLSMASDVEP
+269 PGLSMASVVEP

-301 KMQHLSYLD
+301 KMEQLGYLD
-310 YQTSALAFHLGDPDK
+310 YQTSALAYHLGDPDK

-342 HGTKEIDAVEIDP
+342 HKTKVIDAVEIDP
-355 QMVDLVGTKYAE
+355 QMVDLVGKKYAG
-367 FAGNIYAMESVTVHT
+367 FAGNIYAMEHVTIHT
-382 AEARGFIAS
+382 AEARAYVAS
-391 SKEKYDLIQMAM
+391 SAQKYDLIQMAM

-427 LQLYLQHLKPEG
+427 LQLYLRHLKPEG
-439 YLSFTRWL
+439 YLSVTRWL

-455 KLFATAIEA
+455 KLFATAITV
-464 LERNGVKDPKKHLV
+464 LEKNGVEEPQKHLV
-478 LIRGWQTSTLI
+478 LIRGLQTSTLI
-489 IKNGMFSSAEIK
+489 IKNGVFSSVEI
-501 ELNHF
+501 ENLSHF
-506 CDERFFDT
+506 CDERFFDIV
-514 AYYSGLVKSGANRY
+514 YYDGLEMSESNRY
-528 NILDKSYFFE
+528 NILDKPYFFQ
-538 GTQALLENREQY
+538 GTQALFENREQY
-550 YSDYKFNIRPATDDR
+550 FSDYKFDIRPATDDR
-565 PYFYHFFKWETLN
+565 PYFYHFFKWETLY

-597 VLVASLLQAV
+597 VLLASLLQAI

-616 PLIRYRKSEKRRIV
+616 PMIRFRKAEKITIA
-630 TSKKRVLVYFFAL
+630 TSKKRVLLYFFAL
-643 GLGFLFL
+643 GFGFLFL

-665 LYTVAVVLSSFLIF
+665 LYTVAVVLSAFLIF

-692 LKGYSHSARYGIFG
+692 LKGYRKSARYGIFG
-706 IFIFGLFYI
+706 ILIFGLLYVVM
-715 LTLDH
+715 LDH

-727 QTEPIKIA
+727 QKELIKIA

-740 IAPLAFVM
+740 IAPLAFAM
-748 GMPFPM
+748 GMPFAM

-793 FTFVMIMALLFYLAA
+793 FTAVMAMALLFYLSA
-808 YLSFPVQIKE
+808 YFSFPESLSD